1 MYGGVFM
8 VSVSKIGQV
17 LNSPVCFSANSVS
30 QSQVQN
36 KQTDRTKLEN
46 YANKQ
51 VSLGY
56 GTMLLAGVAAMGAA
70 LKTHRLIRSIAT
82 LPAVMITATLGMNLI
97 SSGSAL
103 KKVANN
109 TVNKPT
115 EPAQQKTETVQ

>member
-1 MYGGVFM
+1 M

-17 LNSPVCFSANSVS
+17 LNSPICFSANSAS
-30 QSQVQN
+30 QTQSQN
-36 KQTDRTKLEN
+36 KQTDRAKLEN

-56 GTMLLAGVAAMGAA
+56 GTMLLVGLAATGAA
-70 LKTHRLIRSIAT
+70 LKTHRLIRTIAT
-82 LPAVMITATLGMNLI
+82 LPAVMITATLGINLI

-115 EPAQQKTETVQ
+115 EPVQEKTEAAQ

>member
-1 MYGGVFM
+1 M

-17 LNSPVCFSANSVS
+17 LNSPICFSANSTS
-30 QSQVQN
+30 QAQNQN
-36 KQTDRTKLEN
+36 KQTDRAKLEN

-56 GTMLLAGVAAMGAA
+56 GTMLLAGLAATGAA
-70 LKTHRLIRSIAT
+70 LKTHRFVRAIMT

-109 TVNKPT
+109 TVNKPV
-115 EPAQQKTETVQ
+115 EPAQQKAETVQ